1 MKPKFFS
8 YSLTPQEEA
17 IVARVGYERQLPYLG
32 KPEMNRNYSE
42 GDVWEVWQHS
52 IAAGSEL
59 AFARMC
65 GLNDFV
71 PHVNKWKTEEDV
83 PGFEIRYSF
92 NKKAMR
98 LSKWDEESSVYV
110 LLVDGLQHKT
120 RRYAETNWLG
130 EPYVAIGWATGSQ
143 IKQEGNVTQW
153 GSWELPIENLNRM
166 ETI

>member
-8 YSLTPQEEA
+8 YSLTPEEEA
-17 IVARVGYERQLPYLG
+17 TVARVGYERQLPYLG

-65 GLNDFV
+65 GLQDFI

-92 NKKAMR
+92 NGKAMR
-98 LSKWDEESSVYV
+98 LSKWDDEQSTYV

-130 EPYVAIGWATGSQ
+130 EPYRAIGWATGKE
-143 IKQEGNVTQW
+143 IKKRGSVTQW
-153 GSWELPIENLNRM
+153 GSWELPVESLNRM
-166 ETI
+166 ELI